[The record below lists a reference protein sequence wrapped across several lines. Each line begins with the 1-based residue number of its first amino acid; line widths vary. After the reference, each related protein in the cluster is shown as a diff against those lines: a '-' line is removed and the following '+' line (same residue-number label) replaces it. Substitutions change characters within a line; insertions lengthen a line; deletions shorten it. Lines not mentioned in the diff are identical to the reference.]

1 MSPLLV
7 CALAFAIG
15 IVTGL
20 RSMTGPA
27 VVSWA
32 ARLGWINVSQTPLAF
47 LGYAWTPYIL
57 SVFALAELVADKL
70 PTTPSRKQPGPFG
83 ARIVLGALSGAALAA
98 GGGLSWPVGALPGGL
113 GGVAGTLGGY
123 AARTGLVAQLKV
135 PDYVIALLEDLVAV
149 GGGLF
154 LVSRF

>member
-98 GGGLSWPVGALPGGL
+98 GGGLSWPVGALLGGL

-135 PDYVIALLEDLVAV
+135 PDYMIALLEDLVAV
-149 GGGLF
+149 GGGLL
-154 LVSRF
+154 LVSRL

>member
-70 PTTPSRKQPGPFG
+70 PTTASRKQPGPFG

-98 GGGLSWPVGALPGGL
+98 GGGLSWPVGALLGGL

-135 PDYVIALLEDLVAV
+135 PDYVIALLEDMVAV
-149 GGGLF
+149 GGGLL